1 MTNGKTNIGS
11 WLGSVLLF
19 FFFLLMGLFWSQ
31 DSNPRIDIGSI
42 TIEQVTEINHSAALN
57 VHYDLSNP
65 VITLVSCDINCLKV
79 YNARPDIWFSNH
91 ATKQEF
97 KNAVLKL
104 ITFKPALS
112 EFHLLSM
119 QSSSKGDYPLIS

>member
-1 MTNGKTNIGS
+1 MTNGRTNIGS

-19 FFFLLMGLFWSQ
+19 FFFLLMGLFWNQ

-42 TIEQVTEINHSAALN
+42 TIEQVTEIN
-57 VHYDLSNP
+57 DLSDP